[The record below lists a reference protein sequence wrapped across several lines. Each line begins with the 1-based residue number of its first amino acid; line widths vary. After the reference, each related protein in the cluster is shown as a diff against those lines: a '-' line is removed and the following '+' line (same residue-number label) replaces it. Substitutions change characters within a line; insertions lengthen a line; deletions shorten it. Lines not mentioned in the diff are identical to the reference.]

1 MDVFIP
7 LAFGT
12 YYYIFYFGTVS
23 VFLKGDL
30 VSKQQLLLK
39 MMLFHH
45 KTKWNQNKL
54 PGYM

>member
-54 PGYM
+54 PG